1 MKTKELIHFFLR
13 FPLGTPNTRTLED
26 EEFDPE
32 NLFDDDVGKTEK
44 SKKDEKKK
52 STKPKKGKKEKND
65 KKEKKE
71 RSKRVPNA
79 SFIMH
84 GGWWQWTIIELPRG
98 KHPW

>member
-44 SKKDEKKK
+44 SKKDEKRKAP
-52 STKPKKGKKEKND
+52 SQKKEKRKRMTRRKKRND
-65 KKEKKE
+65 QKECQTLVSSCME
-71 RSKRVPNA
+71 DDDN
-79 SFIMH
+79 
-84 GGWWQWTIIELPRG
+84 GL
-98 KHPW
+98 